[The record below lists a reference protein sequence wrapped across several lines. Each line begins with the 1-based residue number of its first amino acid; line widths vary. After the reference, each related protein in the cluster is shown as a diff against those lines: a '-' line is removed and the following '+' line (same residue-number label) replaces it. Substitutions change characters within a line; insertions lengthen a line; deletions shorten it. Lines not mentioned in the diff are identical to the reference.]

1 MALTKTQ
8 QTKWAGTL
16 IGVAQE
22 ASIVASLTDGEYASD
37 VNGAKIVRV
46 NSITDPTVGP
56 YSGSITYSD
65 LTDSE
70 TDLIMDQKNFISFKV
85 EDIDSAQSGVDV
97 KNAAIKR
104 GGVNLALAH
113 DAYAFG
119 LYGDAGNQ
127 INDGAT
133 PTPGALDVNSK
144 NVVELFLKAGR
155 IMDEHNVPL
164 QDRNIVIMPWLKE
177 KLVLASYLR
186 DTAAGDEVYS
196 NGLVGK
202 VLGFN
207 VFVSNQLTAGHA
219 LALTSRAIA
228 FANQINKVRE
238 MELEGSFST
247 GVSALDV
254 FGATVMYPDELIDL
268 WVAEKSES

>member
-1 MALTKTQ
+1 MALTKIQ

-70 TDLIMDQKNFISFKV
+70 TDLVMDQKNFISFKV

-127 INDGAT
+127 INGGGT
-133 PTPGALDVNSK
+133 PLVALAINSK
-144 NVVELFLKAGR
+144 NVVDLFLKAGR

-164 QDRNIVIMPWLKE
+164 QDRNLVIMPWLKE

-186 DTAAGDEVYS
+186 DSAAGDEVYS
-196 NGLVGK
+196 NGFVGK

-228 FANQINKVRE
+228 FADQINKVRE

-268 WVAEKSES
+268 WVVETTES